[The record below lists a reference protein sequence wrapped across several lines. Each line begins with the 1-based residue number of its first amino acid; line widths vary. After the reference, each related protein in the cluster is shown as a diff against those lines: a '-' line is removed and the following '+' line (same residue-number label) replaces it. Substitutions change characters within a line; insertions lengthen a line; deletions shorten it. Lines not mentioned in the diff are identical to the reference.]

1 MQPRKHSQIL
11 SLFSVSPLIM
21 SHRDFF
27 VHPNQLLIDQIKSA
41 WLKINQNY
49 VPFLKAN
56 GREQHFM
63 LTTAV
68 CFSDVVRSQ
77 F

>member
-11 SLFSVSPLIM
+11 RLFSISPLIFWL
-21 SHRDFF
+21 FF